1 MIHGSP
7 TEHDLEW
14 KHSHVIEKRKPLSYK
29 VTRTVSQNHHICFL
43 IVYRW
48 IFFLRSHPQARRI
61 LGPWPGS
68 KPATPAMAV
77 PSLNHLTVRGVLL
90 LIIAVSSFP
99 SPFLSRFGNEKK
111 KKKKGGTE
119 IDLCKAF
126 QMCDVIQQRKEREVT
141 ANAETSHWW
150 LQSNTE
156 NKQSPPPR
164 P

>member
-1 MIHGSP
+1 MCSSNKLRGKRTLRPEKTHVITEIRSFLHALITSSIEIWQEMIHGSP

-29 VTRTVSQNHHICFL
+29 GTRTVSQNHHICFL

-111 KKKKGGTE
+111 KK
-119 IDLCKAF
+119 
-126 QMCDVIQQRKEREVT
+126 RKEE
-141 ANAETSHWW
+141 
-150 LQSNTE
+150 L
-156 NKQSPPPR
+156 K
-164 P
+164 